1 MYNKILVP
9 VDGSHNAN
17 LALDHA
23 LTLAEKFDSEVMI
36 ISAIDTRRI
45 SQYGF
50 IEAHTNVLMDQIVE
64 PMHESAK
71 RHVEAAADVAKQ
83 RGIKYTTLV
92 VKGDPKTLIAND
104 LSDEY
109 DIDLIV
115 MGKSGGVDA
124 ITRITIG
131 STTAYVARHATHN
144 LLIISDDDA
153 DEN

>member
-64 PMHESAK
+64 PMHEAAK
-71 RHVEAAADVAKQ
+71 RHVESAADAAKQ
-83 RGIKYTTLV
+83 RGIKYTTLI

-115 MGKSGGVDA
+115 MGKSGVDA

-153 DEN
+153 EES